1 MRDDEA
7 RARLRADERRQLVP
21 VDAAERR
28 VEARPACHAVDV
40 LRDLRRRQGLQ
51 LGPRQAE
58 RLLIDVLRYDLG
70 KTGTKDGCSVG
81 VCGLCTVQVD
91 GAPMSACLLLATQVD
106 GTQIRTVEG
115 LATPLQEAFIDEGG
129 FQCGICTPGQ
139 LVAADALLRAK
150 PRATDAEIADWQM
163 GNLCRCT
170 GYYGIARAIA
180 KVRDAR

>member
-1 MRDDEA
+1 VSEHRI
-7 RARLRADERRQLVP
+7 RFTLNGT
-21 VDAAERR
+21 
-28 VEARPACHAVDV
+28 AVDV
-40 LRDLRRRQGLQ
+40 TA
-51 LGPRQAE
+51 PAE
-58 RLLIDVLRYDLG
+58 RLLVDLLRDDLG

-106 GTQIRTVEG
+106 GAAVRTIEG
-115 LATPLQEAFIDEGG
+115 LASPLQDAFIDEGG
-129 FQCGICTPGQ
+129 FQCGICTSGQ

-150 PRATDAEIADWQM
+150 PNASDAEIADWQM

-180 KVRDAR
+180 KVRDAQ